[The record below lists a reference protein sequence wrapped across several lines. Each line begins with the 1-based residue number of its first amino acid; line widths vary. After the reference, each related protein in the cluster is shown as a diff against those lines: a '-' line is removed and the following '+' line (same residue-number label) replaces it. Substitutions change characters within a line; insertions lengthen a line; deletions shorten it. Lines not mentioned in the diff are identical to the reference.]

1 MYDWYDDYDYYY
13 PPSDDN
19 LAYEQPYYPPSDD
32 NLGYEGGYNP
42 EYTYDYDSIT
52 EIPNNAQPGQE
63 GYGWRYFSDGT
74 VIAPN
79 GTYYYRETPDSDY
92 KVVWSPNNTSGIG
105 SSLFKAITGA
115 FQKPGGGTDWRK
127 VAGLLGGAA
136 GLTGLGSLTQAQD
149 TGPKGYQGGI
159 PSYSLVRE
167 RVEDTYDPNRRP
179 GSGGRRYF
187 SDTTYAKP
195 ETLEAART
203 AAQEQ
208 AAGLAA
214 LNASN
219 PANQYITQPPA
230 QTSPPAETQPAAA
243 RPASKV
249 IEDIPVPSYDDIS
262 IGGPVTPEQLKAQR
276 YNDAD
281 TEAQQRLMLEQA
293 ANDGIN
299 AALPINNPQTTTNLP
314 MAYNQGGI
322 AALKE
327 GKYLRGA
334 TDGMSD
340 ELRTTIDGKQPAALS
355 HGEFVIPADVVSHLG
370 NGNSDAGA
378 KKLYEMMDRIRQ
390 ARTGTTKQGREI
402 NPNKFLPKAR

>member
-1 MYDWYDDYDYYY
+1 MDEDIYGYYDGGGGSYYDYVA
-13 PPSDDN
+13 DDN

-32 NLGYEGGYNP
+32 NLGYEQPYYPPSDDNLAYGVGGNNP
-42 EYTYDYDSIT
+42 DPYEDIAKDYVYK
-52 EIPNNAQPGQE
+52 A
-63 GYGWRYFSDGT
+63 
-74 VIAPN
+74 
-79 GTYYYRETPDSDY
+79 TPD
-92 KVVWSPNNTSGIG
+92 TGIG
-105 SSLFKAITGA
+105 NALLGALKNAFKKADGS
-115 FQKPGGGTDWRK
+115 TDWRK
-127 VAGLLGGAA
+127 IATAAGGLLGA
-136 GLTGLGSLTQAQD
+136 TGLGGLTKAQD

-167 RVEDTYDPNRRP
+167 RVENTYDPTRRP

-187 SDTTYAKP
+187 SDVTYAP
-195 ETLEAART
+195 AAGVEAART

-214 LNASN
+214 LNAAN

-230 QTSPPAETQPAAA
+230 QTPPPAETQPAAA
-243 RPASKV
+243 RAASAV
-249 IEDIPVPSYDDIS
+249 IEDLPVP
-262 IGGPVTPEQLKAQR
+262 T
-276 YNDAD
+276 
-281 TEAQQRLMLEQA
+281 
-293 ANDGIN
+293 
-299 AALPINNPQTTTNLP
+299 
-314 MAYNQGGI
+314 YNQGGI

-378 KKLYEMMDRIRQ
+378 KKLYEMMDRIRK

>member
-13 PPSDDN
+13 PPSDDNLGYDYVADDN

-42 EYTYDYDSIT
+42 EYTYDYASIT
-52 EIPNNAQPGQE
+52 EIPNASKPGE
-63 GYGWRYFSDGT
+63 PGYGWRYYSDGT

-136 GLTGLGSLTQAQD
+136 GLTGLGSLTKAQD

-167 RVEDTYDPNRRP
+167 RVEDTYDPYRRP

-214 LNASN
+214 LNAAN
-219 PANQYITQPPA
+219 PANQYATLIDPLYPPA

-249 IEDIPVPSYDDIS
+249 IEDLPVP
-262 IGGPVTPEQLKAQR
+262 T
-276 YNDAD
+276 
-281 TEAQQRLMLEQA
+281 
-293 ANDGIN
+293 
-299 AALPINNPQTTTNLP
+299 
-314 MAYNQGGI
+314 YNQGGL

-378 KKLYEMMDRIRQ
+378 KKLYEMMDRIRK

>member
-1 MYDWYDDYDYYY
+1 MDEDIYGYYDGGGGSYYDYVADDNLAYEQPYY

-19 LAYEQPYYPPSDD
+19 LGYEQPYYPPSDD

-42 EYTYDYDSIT
+42 EYTYDYASIT

-74 VIAPN
+74 VISPT

-92 KVVWSPNNTSGIG
+92 KAVWSPNNTSGIG
-105 SSLFKAITGA
+105 ASLFKSITSA
-115 FQKPGGGTDWRK
+115 FQKPGGGTDWKK
-127 VAGLLGGAA
+127 VAGALGGVA
-136 GLTGLGSLTQAQD
+136 GLTGLGSLTKAQD

-167 RVEDTYDPNRRP
+167 RVENTYDPTRRP

-187 SDTTYAKP
+187 SDTTYAP
-195 ETLEAART
+195 AAGVEAART

-230 QTSPPAETQPAAA
+230 QTPPPAETQPAAA
-243 RPASKV
+243 RAASAV
-249 IEDIPVPSYDDIS
+249 IEDLPVP
-262 IGGPVTPEQLKAQR
+262 T
-276 YNDAD
+276 
-281 TEAQQRLMLEQA
+281 
-293 ANDGIN
+293 
-299 AALPINNPQTTTNLP
+299 
-314 MAYNQGGI
+314 YNQGGI

-378 KKLYEMMDRIRQ
+378 KKLYEMMDRIRK